1 MLAEGNK
8 PVLRGV
14 KAPFLV
20 TEDVLSSGKGR
31 APQRD
36 LTTGATPDNLG
47 VRVDR
52 QAVSFQVEEKSSVG
66 GRWDFVRPRLEH
78 QNASGLPGAG

>member
-1 MLAEGNK
+1 
-8 PVLRGV
+8 
-14 KAPFLV
+14 
-20 TEDVLSSGKGR
+20 
-31 APQRD
+31 
-36 LTTGATPDNLG
+36 
-47 VRVDR
+47 VDR